1 MLCSCSR
8 VLYIGIHSYKTNQVI
23 AFWKIDHRVTHFY
36 TKKMSLW
43 GGIFPEGQFHLAC
56 FDFIKLRE
64 TSSQKFSNKENEFH
78 ETRIHTLNICWSR
91 GHEHYRATN
100 SIGWCVS
107 LLNWLLFELSW
118 RQKVG
123 EQFLYYFGTFFFS
136 QLIIYSYEK
145 SSHIFSAAS
154 EKVHEAGTSD
164 LYEFISTKWVYIIF
178 HLGDTGTGS
187 VVNTSRLVN
196 LWRDQSQKK
205 CFFFSFW
212 APLLLQLFAVG
223 IRTKFCCIKITAWM
237 AVCLYFVYS

>member
-23 AFWKIDHRVTHFY
+23 AFWKIDHRATHFY

-91 GHEHYRATN
+91 GHEHYWATN

-107 LLNWLLFELSW
+107 LLNWLLFELKAKGW
-118 RQKVG
+118 WTVLVL
-123 EQFLYYFGTFFFS
+123 FWYIFFFS
-136 QLIIYSYEK
+136 TYYIFLWEK
-145 SSHIFSAAS
+145 QPYISAAS

>member
-8 VLYIGIHSYKTNQVI
+8 VLYTGIHSSKTNQVI
-23 AFWKIDHRVTHFY
+23 AFWRIGHRVTHFY

-91 GHEHYRATN
+91 GHEHYWATN

-123 EQFLYYFGTFFFS
+123 EQFLYYFGTFFF
-136 QLIIYSYEK
+136 LNLLYILMRKAAIYFLQHRKKFMKQGLVICMNSLVLNE
-145 SSHIFSAAS
+145 
-154 EKVHEAGTSD
+154 
-164 LYEFISTKWVYIIF
+164 YI
-178 HLGDTGTGS
+178 
-187 VVNTSRLVN
+187 
-196 LWRDQSQKK
+196 
-205 CFFFSFW
+205 
-212 APLLLQLFAVG
+212 
-223 IRTKFCCIKITAWM
+223 
-237 AVCLYFVYS
+237 